1 MAAVDP
7 HPDRNGVPPTPA
19 PTVTDRREKF
29 AQLLTTKVEQGYDV
43 ESQGDTEAVIVTR
56 GRRRRFRST
65 PVGNRQRIGI
75 DEQGR
80 VTTHALERRAASA

>member
-7 HPDRNGVPPTPA
+7 YPDRNGVPPTPT

-65 PVGNRQRIGI
+65 TVGNRQRIGI

-80 VTTHALERRAASA
+80 VTTHALERRAGSA

>member
-19 PTVTDRREKF
+19 PSVTDRREKF

-43 ESQGDTEAVIVTR
+43 EAQGDTEAVIVTR
-56 GRRRRFRST
+56 GRRRRFRSMT
-65 PVGNRQRIGI
+65 VGNRQRIGI

-80 VTTHALERRAASA
+80 VTTHPLERRERSA

>member
-7 HPDRNGVPPTPA
+7 YQRNGIPLTPTN
-19 PTVTDRREKF
+19 RRDQF
-29 AQLLTTKVEQGYDV
+29 AQLLATKVEQGYDV

-56 GRRRRFRST
+56 GRHRRFRSQT
-65 PVGNRQRIGI
+65 AGKRQRIAI

-80 VTTHALERRAASA
+80 VTTHGLERRARST